1 MEQCRSVLR
10 VAEAELYAGG
20 NKAGGIAEVV
30 ADPLMN
36 HDMDGVPLRDEEFD
50 GVGKLQLPGLA
61 GSDTVKE
68 AKIARSKG

>member
-10 VAEAELYAGG
+10 VTETELDAGG
-20 NKAGGIAEVV
+20 NKAGGIAKVV
-30 ADPLMN
+30 TCAIMD
-36 HDMDGVPLRDEEFD
+36 HDVDGVTFGNEEID

-68 AKIARSKG
+68 AKIARSKR

>member
-1 MEQCRSVLR
+1 MTC
-10 VAEAELYAGG
+10 A
-20 NKAGGIAEVV
+20 IM
-30 ADPLMN
+30 D
-36 HDMDGVPLRDEEFD
+36 HDVDGVAFGNEEID

>member
-1 MEQCRSVLR
+1 MAKAKLDTSWN
-10 VAEAELYAGG
+10 EAS
-20 NKAGGIAEVV
+20 GIAKVMADAVV
-30 ADPLMN
+30 D
-36 HDMDGVPLRDEEFD
+36 HDVDGVAFGNEEID